1 MNTYPESKYPGLY
14 EEIIKDHNFRF
25 GKFSPIPY
33 PNMNDKTQ
41 PIVVDWSEKEL
52 LDVDTET
59 DFRLVESY
67 YG

>member
-41 PIVVDWSEKEL
+41 PIVVDWSERGGKNGN
-52 LDVDTET
+52 D
-59 DFRLVESY
+59 
-67 YG
+67 